1 MISIIHQSG
10 LLQTLEVGENLITA
24 SHALLPD
31 WTIPQWQVPDEV
43 KLPKT
48 LTLVYHLPI
57 ELHTMAERLQ
67 ATLAAEGCEL
77 TIIFITQKLGRHD
90 PTGTRRPHDGRQINW
105 RSTGIYPEQWLRCDP
120 LWPHVFDA
128 PAYAHLQSTLDAVQ
142 VMPDEE
148 NRFNALKAVLA
159 S

>member
-1 MISIIHQSG
+1 MNSQ
-10 LLQTLEVGENLITA
+10 LF
-24 SHALLPD
+24 
-31 WTIPQWQVPDEV
+31 
-43 KLPKT
+43 
-48 LTLVYHLPI
+48 
-57 ELHTMAERLQ
+57 
-67 ATLAAEGCEL
+67 
-77 TIIFITQKLGRHD
+77 FITQKLGRHD
-90 PTGTRRPHDGRQINW
+90 PTGNTQTLMMGDRLIGEAPEY
-105 RSTGIYPEQWLRCDP
+105 TLEQWLRCDP